1 MDILLL
7 TRRPGLTK
15 LFNSVLKT
23 VAVLTFPYCSELLA
37 TLVDQ
42 SQRSKPALV
51 AIDLGTRMNLPN
63 FVSFLRLSPATSHV
77 PLMGVGS
84 LADYEALDDDAL
96 ADFNHH
102 LLFPVDTDTISA
114 VVNHYDNQVPALNPG
129 FLPGSSARLRLM
141 FSKSQ
146 LCSQIRIFR
155 RKGLSLADHAFAL
168 NAAPGEKDYAALEKL
183 WLRVK
188 SPLPSTHLIRTTR

>member
-7 TRRPGLTK
+7 TRRPGFTR
-15 LFNSVLKT
+15 LFNSVLKA
-23 VAVLTFPYCSELLA
+23 VAVLSFPYCSELLA

-77 PLMGVGS
+77 PLIGLGN

-102 LLFPVDTDTISA
+102 LLFPVDTDTIAA
-114 VVNHYDNQVPALNPG
+114 VVKQYDHQSPAGNSG
-129 FLPGSSARLRLM
+129 FLSASSERLRLM
-141 FSKSQ
+141 FSNSQ

-168 NAAPGEKDYAALEKL
+168 NAAPGDKDYAALEKL

-188 SPLPSTHLIRTTR
+188 